1 MPYIITELLYFLFLS
16 NGQRHFEEKTM
27 HYPAACYHLKSYF
40 ITYLISN
47 VKSSSTFPGSL
58 ACSCTGVHQAP
69 RRRLRTVANDA
80 KCRSLDNTVAQQ
92 GKAGQWHW
100 HLELPSKKYSKKSK
114 LRSGREG
121 GKMVSWSWEQEV
133 DPNAETGARFWAGLE
148 TVQWRLYTGHWT
160 GSGLEN
166 QHWAGLAAMSTFHKL
181 FTTVC
186 SWTNW
191 I

>member
-80 KCRSLDNTVAQQ
+80 KCRSLDNTVAQR
-92 GKAGQWHW
+92 GKASHWHW

-121 GKMVSWSWEQEV
+121 GKMVSWSGEQEV
-133 DPNAETGARFWAGLE
+133 DPNAETGARF
-148 TVQWRLYTGHWT
+148 
-160 GSGLEN
+160 
-166 QHWAGLAAMSTFHKL
+166 
-181 FTTVC
+181 
-186 SWTNW
+186 
-191 I
+191 

>member
-1 MPYIITELLYFLFLS
+1 MQKSFQQRRSAQKYNACIKVLRIQLFCTQYLELFCTYLLCQLPMPYIITELLYFLFLS

-121 GKMVSWSWEQEV
+121 GKMVSWS
-133 DPNAETGARFWAGLE
+133 
-148 TVQWRLYTGHWT
+148 
-160 GSGLEN
+160 
-166 QHWAGLAAMSTFHKL
+166 
-181 FTTVC
+181 
-186 SWTNW
+186 
-191 I
+191 

>member
-1 MPYIITELLYFLFLS
+1 MCSLS
-16 NGQRHFEEKTM
+16 
-27 HYPAACYHLKSYF
+27 
-40 ITYLISN
+40 
-47 VKSSSTFPGSL
+47 
-58 ACSCTGVHQAP
+58 GVHQAP

-133 DPNAETGARFWAGLE
+133 DPNAETGARFWARSKFLMNLTQGRILCFWVPGEVLDQVKIKVGWLAKVDMTRLQLHLRAGFPVFFGL
-148 TVQWRLYTGHWT
+148 VHRP
-160 GSGLEN
+160 
-166 QHWAGLAAMSTFHKL
+166 HK
-181 FTTVC
+181 VPGMRKD
-186 SWTNW
+186 
-191 I
+191 